1 MSEPR
6 KKHRLAITAQLRFR
20 VLERDSFKCVYCG
33 MPGTHCV
40 LEVDHVV
47 PVARGGTNELSNLAA
62 SCADCN
68 AGKSS
73 RVVPLDQL
81 PEAVAQRIHEADI
94 AHRRNIATMAAARL
108 FRTPMPHPDLWLET
122 LMTHA
127 LILTFEDM
135 VPLIDEVLA
144 MPLET
149 NTQRFNNLDYK
160 LEQFIC
166 LDDDGDELEEVTQDA
181 A

>member
-6 KKHRLAITAQLRFR
+6 KKHRLAINAQLRFR

-47 PVARGGTNELSNLAA
+47 PVARGGTNELANLAA

-81 PEAVAQRIHEADI
+81 PDAVAQRMHEADI
-94 AHRRNIATMAAARL
+94 AHRRNIATMVAARL
-108 FRTPMPHPDLWLET
+108 FRTPMPHPDLWLES
-122 LMTHA
+122 LMTDA
-127 LILTFEDM
+127 LMMSFDEMARL
-135 VPLIDEVLA
+135 VDEVLA

-149 NTQRFNNLDYK
+149 NTQRFRHLKHKIDS
-160 LEQFIC
+160 FIC
-166 LDDDGDELEEVTQDA
+166 LDDETETQEVIEDA